1 MPDEVLILPGHSSNP
16 VEFDH
21 EKISSTMGQAKQNI
35 SLLQRNENDFVNE
48 LLQKI
53 PPTPAN
59 YLSIVEKNISGDFS
73 ESDSIELEAG
83 ANRCAVS

>member
-1 MPDEVLILPGHSSNP
+1 
-16 VEFDH
+16 
-21 EKISSTMGQAKQNI
+21 MGQAKQNI